1 MTFTIKHLSVQ
12 GDGISDGPDGPIYIP
27 FTMPGEVVDGEVVG
41 NRLPRPKIL
50 EPSSD
55 RVKAPCSHFK
65 SCGGCALQQASD
77 QFLAEWKAE
86 VVRNALTAQGL
97 DCTIRPTITS
107 PANTPRRATFAASR
121 TKKGVLI
128 GFHGRASG
136 TVVEIPNCKL
146 LHPDIMAAM
155 PAMEALTKIGASRKA
170 VISIAITQSDA
181 GADIS
186 IMDAKEAGGPLLS
199 ELGSLV
205 EKFTLARLS
214 WNGEPV
220 ATRVPPVQNFDGIQ
234 ITPPPGAFL
243 QATETGQ
250 VALTEAVKLAVG
262 TAKHVLDLFAG
273 CGTFSLP
280 LARQSQVLAMEG
292 EADLLSAL
300 DLSWRNAT
308 GLKTVQTEKRD
319 LFRNPVIVEDL
330 KHFDAVVIDPPRAG
344 AKSQCEE
351 MAKSGVPVIAFV
363 SCNPVTFAR
372 DAKILAGGGYN
383 IEWIQVVDQFRWS
396 SHVELVARFSKVQ

>member
-1 MTFTIKHLSVQ
+1 
-12 GDGISDGPDGPIYIP
+12 
-27 FTMPGEVVDGEVVG
+27 
-41 NRLPRPKIL
+41 
-50 EPSSD
+50 
-55 RVKAPCSHFK
+55 
-65 SCGGCALQQASD
+65 
-77 QFLAEWKAE
+77 
-86 VVRNALTAQGL
+86 
-97 DCTIRPTITS
+97 
-107 PANTPRRATFAASR
+107 
-121 TKKGVLI
+121 
-128 GFHGRASG
+128 
-136 TVVEIPNCKL
+136 
-146 LHPDIMAAM
+146 
-155 PAMEALTKIGASRKA
+155 MEALTKIGASRKA
-170 VISIAITQSDA
+170 VISIAITRSDA

-186 IMDAKEAGGPLLS
+186 IMDAKEADGPLLS

-214 WNGEPV
+214 WNGETV

-234 ITPPPGAFL
+234 VTPPPGAFL
-243 QATETGQ
+243 QATEAGQ

-262 TAKHVLDLFAG
+262 TAKHVLDFFAG

-292 EADLLSAL
+292 EAELLSAL

-351 MAKSGVPVIAFV
+351 LAKSGVPVIAFV

-372 DAKILAGGGYN
+372 DAKILVGGGYK